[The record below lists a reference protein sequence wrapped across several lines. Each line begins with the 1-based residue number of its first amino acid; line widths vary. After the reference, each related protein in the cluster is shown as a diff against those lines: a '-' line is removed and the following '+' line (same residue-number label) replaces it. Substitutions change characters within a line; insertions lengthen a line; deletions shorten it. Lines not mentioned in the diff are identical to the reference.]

1 MAVPQQVEQQRKQ
14 QQPWQQ
20 RQEPSVPAVD
30 KDALSRNVWFQSWAR
45 TQQQQ
50 QTENKQQHQ
59 DQPKQQQHQQNP
71 DLLQDHEGH
80 ARPDMHQG
88 QQQVDLEQERHPETQ
103 NGQQEMVEDDGYQDQ
118 GVNRQETN
126 QQDHGV
132 DRQESNQQDH
142 GVDRQDPLQQDHG
155 VDRQESNQQEHGV
168 DRQETNQQ
176 DHVVDRQVPHQ
187 QDHVVDRQEPHQPDH
202 VVDRQE
208 PHQPDHVVDR
218 QEPLQ
223 PDHVVDRQ
231 ETNQPD
237 HEVDTQDPYDWRDQ
251 LIPLDKSNEQ
261 GKNAADNPQ
270 KKLPELP
277 EAAATGSRQRTYFPV
292 GGRQPNLTPGP
303 VKKMAPQATVVSS
316 ELFAPDNPDQS
327 ATRQPP
333 TRTSDYPL
341 WRVQTVVSD
350 ERPPESSAF
359 HSDSAAAADAFYV
372 DRDWRLLAPTTNAQL
387 SVAQGIARI
396 KTKWLTQVH

>member
-1 MAVPQQVEQQRKQ
+1 MAVPQQVEQQRKQQRKQ

-30 KDALSRNVWFQSWAR
+30 KDAVSRNVWFQSWAR

-132 DRQESNQQDH
+132 DRQESN
-142 GVDRQDPLQQDHG
+142 
-155 VDRQESNQQEHGV
+155 
-168 DRQETNQQ
+168 
-176 DHVVDRQVPHQ
+176 Q

-359 HSDSAAAADAFYV
+359 HSDSAAKADAFYV